1 MMRVKNITAWDCG
14 NDKKTAV
21 SLDLDLNE
29 KIYLLVNSNPN
40 LKNKYV
46 LCLGELDAVFAHL
59 RAIGS
64 NEIMKI
70 NDNWDIHI
78 IFSGQ

>member
-59 RAIGS
+59 RAIATYNVFMLGIS
-64 NEIMKI
+64 
-70 NDNWDIHI
+70 
-78 IFSGQ
+78 S

>member
-1 MMRVKNITAWDCG
+1 MIE
-14 NDKKTAV
+14 KTVV

-29 KIYLLVNSNPN
+29 MIYLLVNTNPN

-59 RAIGS
+59 RTIGS

-70 NDNWDIHI
+70 NHNWDIRI
-78 IFSGQ
+78 IFSGR